1 MLDGIEFFDQF
12 LSHEL
17 INANAR
23 TGQNFINKFD
33 NVGFA
38 PSVLFREFF
47 RLTLPRRVQD
57 VINAQVAAVKDF
69 FDPVI
74 GDPLISGTRV
84 R

>member
-1 MLDGIEFFDQF
+1 MLDGIESFDQF

-23 TGQNFINKFD
+23 IGQNFIHKCD

-47 RLTLPRRVQD
+47 RLMLPRRGQD
-57 VINAQVAAVKDF
+57 VINARVAAVKDL

-74 GDPLISGTRV
+74 GVPLISGTRV